1 MSEALRAL
9 GGTLA
14 MPMFNVH
21 WTVDGDWRMAN
32 DRWQTANGKRQTANG
47 KRQTA
52 NGKRQTANGKRQ
64 TTHMPLAFRRSSRIS
79 QVAPPPRR
87 PSRGQ

>member
-1 MSEALRAL
+1 MAIGEWQ
-9 GGTLA
+9 
-14 MPMFNVH
+14 MI
-21 WTVDGDWRMAN
+21 DGKR
-32 DRWQTANGKRQTANG
+32 QTANGKRQTANG